1 MQLWYHTC
9 NCILIILYGII
20 PCSYGFKFLKFGSY
34 KYHVTMV
41 AITACSISV
50 LSCHALSACYFSVLY
65 QRAITACYISV
76 LSWRA
81 ISACYHSVLYHRAIT
96 RAIMSCVISVISR
109 RECTLTVHHPFTVCR
124 NVNWSLE
131 IDFDKWLLVATP
143 DATNRVFTTA
153 AH

>member
-1 MQLWYHTC
+1 MAL
-9 NCILIILYGII
+9 
-20 PCSYGFKFLKFGSY
+20 FLVHMVLNSWNLEVTNIMSPRWLSRRALSVC
-34 KYHVTMV
+34 YHVMR
-41 AITACSISV
+41 
-50 LSCHALSACYFSVLY
+50 Y
-65 QRAITACYISV
+65 QRAISVCYISV
-76 LSWRA
+76 LSLRA
-81 ISACYHSVLYHRAIT
+81 ISACYHCMLYHRAIT